1 MRLQLTL
8 TAVQNRAVLPAN
20 YQYPLSAAIYKIIE
34 CADSNYSAFLHNTG
48 YALKGKRFKLFT
60 FSDLHTPFTFKED
73 RLLMKDNHASVTV
86 CFHVPV
92 AAENF
97 VKGLFMHQQLD
108 IADAK
113 SRVQFNVQQVEM
125 LPANFE
131 TTNAP
136 VVLQPL
142 SPVVVGRKNARGNY
156 DYLSPADTGYVHW
169 LLYNWKEKYTAVY
182 GADAE
187 EAFKDVAIKII
198 HANKALS
205 RLINIKAVMP
215 GETRIRGFMGF
226 RVEVAAPKDVLELA
240 LNAGVGLYNSM
251 GCGCVGMVSH

>member
-8 TAVQNRAVLPAN
+8 TTGQAHPVLPIN
-20 YQYPLSAAIYKIIE
+20 YQYRLSAAIYKIIE
-34 CADSNYSAFLHNTG
+34 RADSNYSAFLHNTG

-73 RLLMKDNHASVTV
+73 RLLMKDKYASVTV

-125 LPANFE
+125 LSENFQL
-131 TTNAP
+131 TNAP
-136 VVLQPL
+136 IVLQPL
-142 SPVVVGRKNARGNY
+142 SAVVVGRKNARGNY
-156 DYLSPADTGYVHW
+156 DYLSPADADYVHW
-169 LLYNWKEKYTAVY
+169 LLHNWKEKYTAVY
-182 GADAE
+182 GDNAE
-187 EAFKDVAIKII
+187 EIFKNVAIKII
-198 HANKALS
+198 NANKARS
-205 RLINIKAVMP
+205 RLITIKAGTP
-215 GETRIRGFMGF
+215 EETRIRGFMGF
-226 RVEVAAPKDVLELA
+226 RLEVAAPKNVLELA

-251 GCGCVGMVSH
+251 GCGCVELVR